1 MKKNI
6 KLGFTLA
13 EALMAMAIAGVI
25 AALVM
30 PPLISGTQNRK
41 HATALGRSVEA
52 IESGCQL
59 LMQDASEKTAD
70 GEFFG
75 HAQITI
81 KDINSQSTNST
92 RIIENSA
99 LFTNA
104 SDAKYFNVIPLTA
117 AQKGN
122 YESSVK
128 TFNGTGSL
136 NPSLSSIVAN
146 YAKSQKLGAYY
157 GVLELTQALI
167 QQQNEDDPIVE
178 YIYIDTNGEN
188 SPNRYGID
196 IYLFGLTD
204 ACHMI
209 PAGTARMNSLITS
222 IPTEANG
229 CNNNISNGLSCTSRV
244 VKDGYKINYKK

>member
-41 HATALGRSVEA
+41 HAAALGRSVEA

-59 LMQDASEKTAD
+59 LMQDASEKTDD

-75 HAQITI
+75 HSNITLE
-81 KDINSQSTNST
+81 DIGLSGSANVVD
-92 RIIENSA
+92 NSA

-104 SDAKYFNVIPLTA
+104 SDSKYFNVIPLTA
-117 AQKGN
+117 AQKSN

-128 TFNGTGSL
+128 TLSGTGSL
-136 NPSLSSIVAN
+136 SPSLSSIVAN

-157 GVLELTQALI
+157 GVLKLNQSVI
-167 QQQNEDDPIVE
+167 NQQNENDPIVE

-209 PAGTARMNSLITS
+209 PAGTARMTNLTGIPEENS
-222 IPTEANG
+222 G
-229 CNNNISNGLSCTSRV
+229 CPRNGLSCTARV